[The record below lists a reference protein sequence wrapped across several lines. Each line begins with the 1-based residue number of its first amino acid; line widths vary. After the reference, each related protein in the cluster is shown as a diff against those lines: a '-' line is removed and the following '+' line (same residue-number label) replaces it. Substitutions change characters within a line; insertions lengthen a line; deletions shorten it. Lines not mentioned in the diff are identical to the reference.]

1 MPITID
7 DYLGIEKDRAEVI
20 GDWAFDVIRRWIRE
34 IKTQEIKNPSA
45 LIRSLHFRVY
55 NASGGDKTRIVFT
68 LLNYGRFADLGVGRG
83 EKYTRIK
90 HDPVFWSGQKYPETK
105 GYNWQVK
112 PWLRPVFKQRVYSL
126 AKILERKYNEYAE
139 LMIFQNIAPEKFE
152 NGNTNPL

>member
-7 DYLGIEKDRAEVI
+7 DYLGIERDRAEVI

-83 EKYTRIK
+83 EFQSTHPYRVRLYMDFCLALRTQVSI
-90 HDPVFWSGQKYPETK
+90 HAPV
-105 GYNWQVK
+105 
-112 PWLRPVFKQRVYSL
+112 
-126 AKILERKYNEYAE
+126 
-139 LMIFQNIAPEKFE
+139 
-152 NGNTNPL
+152 